1 MDMGNIDLYLTSLLA
16 EVIVFSILGLVS
28 CIRATRRGATLF
40 RPLR

>member
-1 MDMGNIDLYLTSLLA
+1 MGDIDWFRTLLLA

-28 CIRATRRGATLF
+28 GIRATRRGASLF